1 MMQSRQTI
9 YVAGHRGMVGS
20 AIVRTLIASGVPE
33 QDIITRTH
41 AELDL
46 RNQAVVQA
54 FFQQQR
60 PAQVYLAAAKVGGI
74 HANNTYPADFIYDNL
89 MVQANVI
96 DAAHRVGV
104 QKLLFLGSSCI
115 YPRLAAQPMAED
127 ALLTGALEPTNEP
140 YAIAK
145 IAGIKMCE
153 SYNRQHGRDYRS
165 VMPTNLYGPGDNYHP
180 ENSHVIPAL
189 IRRFH
194 EAKLSDAPQV
204 AIWGSGAP
212 RREFL
217 YVDDMAAASVFVMNL
232 PLQAYEAQ
240 TAPMQSHLNVGS
252 GKDVTIAELALA
264 VGQAVG
270 YSGNITFDT
279 SKPDGAPR
287 KWMDSGRLNALG
299 WQAQVDLA
307 AGLQAAH
314 ADFVQSHSL

>member
-1 MMQSRQTI
+1 
-9 YVAGHRGMVGS
+9 
-20 AIVRTLIASGVPE
+20 
-33 QDIITRTH
+33 
-41 AELDL
+41 
-46 RNQAVVQA
+46 
-54 FFQQQR
+54 
-60 PAQVYLAAAKVGGI
+60 
-74 HANNTYPADFIYDNL
+74 
-89 MVQANVI
+89 
-96 DAAHRVGV
+96 
-104 QKLLFLGSSCI
+104 
-115 YPRLAAQPMAED
+115 MAED

-165 VMPTNLYGPGDNYHP
+165 VMPTNLYGPGDSYHP

-194 EAKLSDAPQV
+194 EAKISGAPEV
-204 AIWGSGAP
+204 AIWGSGTP

-232 PLQAYEAQ
+232 PLQAYQAR
-240 TAPMQSHLNVGS
+240 TSPMQSHLNVGS

-307 AGLQAAH
+307 AGLQAAY
-314 ADFVQSHSL
+314 ADFVQSYSL